1 MHTELD
7 VHGYVEDLER
17 HLRLVLFG
25 DHGPDADGAVL
36 LVRGALASG
45 DRSKAAL
52 LAEAT
57 RQLAAVN
64 PGDPEVAAAARH
76 TRGLIADDP
85 AALENAA
92 MGYSSAH
99 SRAWALEDAGV
110 AWAETGD
117 LDKAEDL
124 LRQAY
129 TLYEEAGAAGGMDR
143 VRSFLRG
150 IGIRMRNWH
159 SADRPAF
166 GWDSLTDTERRIAEL
181 VGQGLS
187 NREVASR
194 IFLSRHTV
202 AFHLRNVFWKLGIT
216 SRVQLARVAAGKA

>member
-1 MHTELD
+1 MHTGLD
-7 VHGYVEDLER
+7 VHAYVEDLER
-17 HLRLVLFG
+17 HLRLILFG
-25 DHGPDADGAVL
+25 GQGADPQGAVL

-57 RQLAAVN
+57 QRLVALK
-64 PGDPEVAAAARH
+64 PGDPEAAAAARH
-76 TRGLIADDP
+76 AHGLIEQDT
-85 AALENAA
+85 AALEQAA
-92 MGYSSAH
+92 TGYSSSH

-110 AWAETGD
+110 ACAENGS
-117 LDKAEDL
+117 LDRAEDL
-124 LRQAY
+124 LREAY
-129 TLYEEAGAAGGMDR
+129 SLYEQAGAAGGMDR

-150 IGIRMRNWH
+150 IGIRLRHWR

-166 GWDSLTDTERRIAEL
+166 GWDSLTDTERRIADL

-187 NREVASR
+187 NRDVANR

-216 SRVQLARVAAGKA
+216 SRVQLARISADKA